1 MKFVKL
7 QKASIKRQAAL
18 TDEQVNYLKE
28 NYKYTM
34 FDPDS
39 NNDHNELERDM
50 EYEVKVHFDIDDY
63 SMDENDFKKVTGLSY
78 EQYDQNLENKRKE
91 DIVDDFEEAKDND
104 IEKLKDVVDELEL
117 SWSYDAVQELIVKL
131 QQLKHDGSEDL
142 GYRIEHIM
150 DGKHK
155 RRL

>member
-1 MKFVKL
+1 MKFIKL
-7 QKASIKRQAAL
+7 IKTSIKKQAAL

-39 NNDHNELERDM
+39 NEDHYELQNYMER
-50 EYEVKVHFDIDDY
+50 EVKMHFDINDY
-63 SMDENDFKKVTGLSY
+63 SMDENDFKKITGLSY

-91 DIVDDFEEAKDND
+91 DIVDDFEEAQNND
-104 IEKLKDVVDELEL
+104 IKKLRNIVDDLEL
-117 SWSYDAVQELIVKL
+117 SWSYDAVNDLITKL

-142 GYRIEHIM
+142 GYRVEHIL
-150 DGKHK
+150 DDKHK

>member
-7 QKASIKRQAAL
+7 IKAGIKKQAAL

-50 EYEVKVHFDIDDY
+50 EYEVKMHFDIDDY

-91 DIVDDFEEAKDND
+91 DIVDDFEEAKSND
-104 IEKLKDVVDELEL
+104 IEKLEDVVDELEL
-117 SWSYDAVQELIVKL
+117 SLSYEAIQELIVKL

-142 GYRIEHIM
+142 GYRVEHIM
-150 DGKHK
+150 DRKHK

>member
-1 MKFVKL
+1 MKFIKL
-7 QKASIKRQAAL
+7 IKTSIKKQAAL

-39 NNDHNELERDM
+39 NEDHYELQNYMER
-50 EYEVKVHFDIDDY
+50 EVKMHFDINDY
-63 SMDENDFKKVTGLSY
+63 SMDENDFKKITGLSY

-91 DIVDDFEEAKDND
+91 DIVDDFEEAQNND
-104 IEKLKDVVDELEL
+104 IKKLRNIVDDLEL
-117 SWSYDAVQELIVKL
+117 SWSYDAVNDLITKL

-142 GYRIEHIM
+142 GYRVEHIL

>member
-7 QKASIKRQAAL
+7 QKASIKKQATL
-18 TDEQVNYLKE
+18 TDEQLNWLKQE
-28 NYKYTM
+28 YADTM
-34 FDPDS
+34 FDPFSDKDHYEL
-39 NNDHNELERDM
+39 NDDM
-50 EYEVKVHFDIDDY
+50 EYEVKMHFDIDDY

-91 DIVDDFEEAKDND
+91 NIIDDFNEAKGND
-104 IEKLKDVVDELEL
+104 IEKLEDVVGELEL
-117 SWSYDAVQELIVKL
+117 SLSYEAIHELIAKL

-142 GYRIEHIM
+142 GYRVEHIM
-150 DGKHK
+150 DRKHK